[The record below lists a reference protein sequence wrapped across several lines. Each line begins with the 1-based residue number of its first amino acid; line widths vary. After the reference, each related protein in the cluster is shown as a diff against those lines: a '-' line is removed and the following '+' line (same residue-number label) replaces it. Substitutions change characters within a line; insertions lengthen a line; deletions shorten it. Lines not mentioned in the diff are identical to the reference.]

1 MPGTKLTNKVAI
13 ITGGG
18 QGIGRGIAVRF
29 ASEGAKIVIAQ
40 RRQLR
45 AETTVREIG
54 AVGGEALA
62 VQTDVRRLADVRT
75 LIKKTMEHFG
85 RLDILVNNAGRAGGN
100 GRFLEL
106 GLNTWREVI
115 GVNLTGVFLCSQAAA
130 RAMSAQGIHGR
141 IINIGSL
148 NSFVAQKDAAAYAAS
163 KGGVLLLTK
172 AMAVDLAEYGIL
184 VNCLVPGS
192 IRVKRNMSFLD
203 RAPIKM
209 ALGKAIPLGHPG
221 NVADVAGA
229 AVFLASDDSAFVTG
243 TSLVVDGGYLAHAR
257 IE

>member
-1 MPGTKLTNKVAI
+1 MKLTQRVAI

-18 QGIGRGIAVRF
+18 QGIGRGIALRF

-40 RRQLR
+40 RSRLP
-45 AETTVREIG
+45 AESTAKQIC
-54 AVGGEALA
+54 ASGGEALA
-62 VQTDVRRLADVRT
+62 VEADVSRPAHVVTLVRT
-75 LIKKTMEHFG
+75 AVDRFG
-85 RLDILVNNAGRAGGN
+85 RIDILVNNAGRAGRN

-106 GLNTWREVI
+106 DLRTWRSVI
-115 GVNLTGVFLCSQAAA
+115 GVNLTGVFLCSQATA
-130 RAMSAQGIHGR
+130 RAMVAQGIQGR
-141 IINIGSL
+141 IINVGSL
-148 NSFVAQKDAAAYAAS
+148 DSFVAEREAAAYAAS
-163 KGGVLLLTK
+163 KGGLLLLTK

-192 IRVKRNMSFLD
+192 IRVERNISFLD
-203 RAPIKM
+203 RESVRT

-221 NVADVAGA
+221 DVTDVAGA

-257 IE
+257 IQ

>member
-1 MPGTKLTNKVAI
+1 MELSQRVAI

-40 RRQLR
+40 RSRLS
-45 AETTVREIG
+45 AESTVKNIC
-54 AVGGEALA
+54 ASGGEALA
-62 VQTDVRRLADVRT
+62 VQADVSRPADV
-75 LIKKTMEHFG
+75 LSLVQKAVDRFG
-85 RLDILVNNAGRAGGN
+85 RIDVLVNNAGRAGRN

-106 GLNTWREVI
+106 DLRTWRDVI
-115 GVNLTGVFLCSQAAA
+115 DVNLTGVFLCSQAAA
-130 RAMSAQGIHGR
+130 RVMVAQGVQGR

-148 NSFVAQKDAAAYAAS
+148 DSFVAEREAAVYAAS

-192 IRVKRNMSFLD
+192 IRVERNSSFLD
-203 RAPIKM
+203 REPVRT
-209 ALGKAIPLGHPG
+209 ALGKAIPLGRPG
-221 NVADVAGA
+221 DIKDVAGA
-229 AVFLASDDSAFVTG
+229 AVFLASDDSGFVTG